1 MSVIDKAIQHFAL
14 QDSKTIHVPEWN
26 TAFIVKPL
34 NLDEQRRLWEKSKV
48 NEIEALVDLIVMKCE
63 TENGN
68 KAFKLEDRK
77 KLLTECDPVVISRL
91 SKRNNRRHIY
101 SRGKKNLKKDQ
112 NLFNEYQL
120 AELLHKSV
128 YEIKLMSVKEY
139 NGWIAYFNIKDERD
153 RLKQHG
159 TV

>member
-1 MSVIDKAIQHFAL
+1 MSVIDKAIQHFSL

-63 TENGN
+63 TEDGN

-77 KLLTECDPVVISRL
+77 KLLTECDPVVISKL
-91 SKRNNRRHIY
+91 AKQITGDTSIAEE
-101 SRGKKNLKKDQ
+101 KK
-112 NLFNEYQL
+112 
-120 AELLHKSV
+120 
-128 YEIKLMSVKEY
+128 
-139 NGWIAYFNIKDERD
+139 
-153 RLKQHG
+153 
-159 TV
+159 T

>member
-1 MSVIDKAIQHFAL
+1 
-14 QDSKTIHVPEWN
+14 
-26 TAFIVKPL
+26 
-34 NLDEQRRLWEKSKV
+34 
-48 NEIEALVDLIVMKCE
+48 
-63 TENGN
+63 
-68 KAFKLEDRK
+68 
-77 KLLTECDPVVISRL
+77 
-91 SKRNNRRHIY
+91 NRRHIY

-153 RLKQHG
+153 RLKKHG
-159 TV
+159 K